1 MSWVDLIRVGYDARD
16 LERENQDL
24 KEAICFLCGALVESE
39 ANIISVSRMC
49 ALERDRAIRSYAP
62 VVKGIEA
69 NELIKGISKH
79 APDEMLLGVLKKLL
93 TEKEKSDE

>member
-1 MSWVDLIRVGYDARD
+1 MSWIDLIRVGYDARD
-16 LERENQDL
+16 LERENKDL

-39 ANIISVSRMC
+39 ATIISISGMC
-49 ALERDRAIRSYAP
+49 ALDRDKAIRSYAP

-79 APDEMLLGVLKKLL
+79 APDEMLLGILKKLL
-93 TEKEKSDE
+93 TEKEKRDG